1 MKQII
6 TIVLISTMVAGCATS
21 GANYRPLIDTK
32 GVDFNKFEVDLAS
45 CQEYARTQ
53 AGAKEG
59 AVAGALLGAAFGAL
73 LATVAGSSYDAGAA
87 ARVGGVTGAASG
99 ASSANEDQ
107 ETIIK
112 RCLQG
117 RGYSVLK

>member
-1 MKQII
+1 MHRVIAVVLVSTLI
-6 TIVLISTMVAGCATS
+6 TGCATS
-21 GANYRPLIDTK
+21 GAAYRPLIDTR

-59 AVAGALLGAAFGAL
+59 AVAGALVGAAFGAL
-73 LATVAGSSYDAGAA
+73 LATVAGSSYDASAA
-87 ARVGGVTGAASG
+87 ARVGGVTGAVSG

-107 ETIIK
+107 ETIIR

>member
-1 MKQII
+1 MKVFVVVVLMAM
-6 TIVLISTMVAGCATS
+6 TISGCATR
-21 GANYRPLIDTK
+21 GANYRPMIDTK

-59 AVAGALLGAAFGAL
+59 AVAGALVGAAFGAL
-73 LATVAGSSYDAGAA
+73 LAAVAGSNYDTGAA

-99 ASSANEDQ
+99 ASGANQDQ

>member
-1 MKQII
+1 MKPV
-6 TIVLISTMVAGCATS
+6 IVVALLAMLLTGCATR
-21 GANYRPLIDTK
+21 GANYRPMIDTK

-59 AVAGALLGAAFGAL
+59 AVAGAIVGAAFGAL
-73 LATVAGSSYDAGAA
+73 LAAVAGSNYDTGAA

-99 ASSANEDQ
+99 ASGANQDQ

>member
-1 MKQII
+1 MKAV
-6 TIVLISTMVAGCATS
+6 IVIALATMLFTGCATR
-21 GANYRPLIDTK
+21 GANYRPMIDTK
-32 GVDFNKFEVDLAS
+32 GVDFNKFEVDLTS

-59 AVAGALLGAAFGAL
+59 AVAGALVGAAFGAL
-73 LATVAGSSYDAGAA
+73 LAAVAGSNYDTGAS

-99 ASSANEDQ
+99 ASGANQDQ